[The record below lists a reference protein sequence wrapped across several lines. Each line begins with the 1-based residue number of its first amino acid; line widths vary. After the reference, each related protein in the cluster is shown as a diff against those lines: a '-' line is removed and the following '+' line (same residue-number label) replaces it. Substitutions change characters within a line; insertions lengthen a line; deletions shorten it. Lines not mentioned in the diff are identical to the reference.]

1 MSDLIINKYYKNWLV
16 ELKTKIKQSQIK
28 AALSVNSELI
38 MLYWDLSKQIV
49 EKQLNTAWGSGFI
62 DQLSKDL
69 KVEFPGMSGFSKSNL
84 KYCKQ
89 FYQFWQ
95 RILISQ
101 QVVGD
106 LLNNTNS
113 VQIIAGGNK
122 KIIANTR

>member
-1 MSDLIINKYYKNWLV
+1 MSDLIINNDYKNWLV
-16 ELKTKIKQSQIK
+16 ELKLKIKQSQIK

-38 MLYWDLSKQIV
+38 MLYWDLGKQIV

-69 KVEFPGMSGFSKSNL
+69 KVEFPEMSGFSKSNL

-95 RILISQ
+95 SILISQ

-113 VQIIAGGNK
+113 VQIIAG
-122 KIIANTR
+122 